1 MMAVTLCL
9 LGIWYLLSIKPSF
22 YVKYTPRWVLTD
34 VGTDSGVCLVCAKS
48 EWLDEVW
55 DLSYVCSPARLPSLS
70 SAAGPARLSGEP
82 LRTGAP
88 AGLHLRSV
96 AGQVGFPAVGSGR
109 DPRTL
114 PAVGLPAAY

>member
-9 LGIWYLLSIKPSF
+9 LGIWYQLSIKPSF

-55 DLSYVCSPARLPSLS
+55 DLSYVCSARLPSLS

-82 LRTGAP
+82 LRTG
-88 AGLHLRSV
+88 HLLV
-96 AGQVGFPAVGSGR
+96 CICGQWQDR
-109 DPRTL
+109 
-114 PAVGLPAAY
+114 